1 MSDDEMLAHDMLAY
15 VRASARL
22 LDLPLDEA
30 RAARVAG
37 HLQRTAVLAASL
49 ERLELMVEDE
59 PAEIYCPAR
68 PVPGA
73 AA

>member
-1 MSDDEMLAHDMLAY
+1 VSDDDMLAY

-30 RAARVAG
+30 RAERVAG
-37 HLQRTAVLAASL
+37 HLQRTAALAALL
-49 ERLELMVEDE
+49 ERQDLTVEDE

-73 AA
+73 SA

>member
-1 MSDDEMLAHDMLAY
+1 MLTY

-37 HLQRTAVLAASL
+37 HLQRTAALAALL
-49 ERLELMVEDE
+49 ERLDLTVEDE
-59 PAEIYCPAR
+59 PAEIYCAAR

-73 AA
+73 SA